1 MAYKLEIREKVRTGT
16 LAGFL
21 WYEEK
26 SDGLGSRFVS
36 EVEEMIQY
44 ISQNPFHFQVKYKNY
59 REGIMKTFPYVV
71 IYQVLDELII
81 ISSVFPTKDDPGKK
95 IK

>member
-1 MAYKLEIREKVRTGT
+1 
-16 LAGFL
+16 
-21 WYEEK
+21 
-26 SDGLGSRFVS
+26 
-36 EVEEMIQY
+36 MIQY

-59 REGIMKTFPYVV
+59 REGIMKAFPYVV

-95 IK
+95 TK

>member
-1 MAYKLEIREKVRTGT
+1 MVYKLEVREKVRTGT

-36 EVEEMIQY
+36 EVEAMILY

-59 REGIMKTFPYVV
+59 REGILKTFPYVV

-81 ISSVFPTKDDPGKK
+81 ISSVFPTKNDPGKK
-95 IK
+95 TK

>member
-1 MAYKLEIREKVRTGT
+1 MAYRLEIREKVRVGT

-26 SDGLGSRFVS
+26 SVGLGSRFVS

-71 IYQVLDELII
+71 IYEVRDELII
-81 ISSVFPTKDDPGKK
+81 ISSVFPTKAHPGSKTQ
-95 IK
+95 